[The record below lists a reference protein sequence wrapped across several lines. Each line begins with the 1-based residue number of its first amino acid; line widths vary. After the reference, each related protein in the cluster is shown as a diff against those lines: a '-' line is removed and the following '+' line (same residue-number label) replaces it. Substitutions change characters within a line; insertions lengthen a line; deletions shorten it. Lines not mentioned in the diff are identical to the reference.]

1 MQKASSAKV
10 GYLAILLAGLLLCLG
25 VRFEANRQYLVAWQQ
40 YLEARQADSKDYT
53 KRVSSFFS
61 ALNDNLGT
69 LSFLPS
75 VRKIDHFDHDQG
87 LDGRG
92 TDQFGANLGPDG
104 RETIQQVY
112 NILAKNASA
121 SRLYVVPLDFDSKHL
136 NLATG
141 NLERPILELDRIRSR
156 SKTIGV
162 DPGIISPAHSETSRI
177 AEFEEVQ
184 KQLNWFKINYPNIT
198 RVKNLCDAHDQRT
211 RDRYWR
217 RQGTGVFSSVL

>member
-1 MQKASSAKV
+1 MQKAFSANF

-40 YLEARQADSKDYT
+40 YLEARQTDSRDYT
-53 KRVSSFFS
+53 KRVSLFFS

-75 VRKIDHFDHDQG
+75 VRRIDQYAHNIG
-87 LDGRG
+87 SEGRG
-92 TDQFGANLGPDG
+92 TEQYGSNLGVDG

-121 SRLYVVPLDFDSKHL
+121 SRLYVVPLDFDTKHL

-141 NLERPILELDRIRSR
+141 HLERPILELDRIRSR
-156 SKTIGV
+156 SRTIGV
-162 DPGIISPAHSETSRI
+162 DPGSDTPAAPKHPEFPNSR
-177 AEFEEVQ
+177 
-184 KQLNWFKINYPNIT
+184 KC
-198 RVKNLCDAHDQRT
+198 KN
-211 RDRYWR
+211 
-217 RQGTGVFSSVL
+217 SSSGSR